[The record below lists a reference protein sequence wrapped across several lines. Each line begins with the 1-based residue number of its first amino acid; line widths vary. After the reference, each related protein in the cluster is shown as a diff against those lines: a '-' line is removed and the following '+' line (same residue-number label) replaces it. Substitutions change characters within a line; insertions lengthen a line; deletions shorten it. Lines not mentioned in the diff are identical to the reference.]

1 MEKFPKK
8 VYRVAFLGS
17 DEVGK
22 TSIIDQFM
30 SSEHAD
36 VYEEIE
42 EDFNLDANV
51 ADGRYEYLST
61 KKIYSLINLGF

>member
-1 MEKFPKK
+1 
-8 VYRVAFLGS
+8 
-17 DEVGK
+17 
-22 TSIIDQFM
+22 M